1 MYFAEEEVVQ
11 VALRRLSNLVPTN
24 LILPLRPTFA
34 AKRPPSPAGERLFGE
49 NNRLAEEVGGVAEE
63 LRGVAGEQSKLCTR
77 LAADLLVMV
86 WALTGAHRPV
96 RGELDALQLVA
107 LRRLAG

>member
-1 MYFAEEEVVQ
+1 M
-11 VALRRLSNLVPTN
+11 
-24 LILPLRPTFA
+24 
-34 AKRPPSPAGERLFGE
+34 
-49 NNRLAEEVGGVAEE
+49 AEE
-63 LRGVAGEQSKLCTR
+63 LRGVAGEQAKLCTR

-86 WALTGAHRPV
+86 WALTGAQRSV